1 MKLRRAMFGLR
12 PVTREFLGNGKWP
25 IEEQRIVNAAKEGE
39 ASMVD
44 EMLKEFDQ
52 TKEKGLSLDEL
63 ITGNGILVNWII
75 EIPEEEKEEVK
86 PQVVPKVNIED
97 AKGGWAEPVD
107 IEVDEPEEVKGE
119 ETGTFVAPTQGTE
132 LALSRIKNSLVSGL
146 HCVVGEYETALRL
159 LKKQIALIN
168 PEPLKPAMQ
177 HAYLYGKPRITT
189 LPNIFSTEMQLV
201 TNSKL
206 PVAAIKVELLIA
218 IHRVILLGTVYRQG
232 WIIRLTVNSLKH
244 LWNLKTAFR

>member
-25 IEEQRIVNAAKEGE
+25 IEEQKIAATKEGE

-52 TKEKGLSLDEL
+52 IKEKGVSLDDL
-63 ITGNGILVNWII
+63 ISGNGILSIKVI

-86 PQVVPKVNIED
+86 PQVTAKVNIEE
-97 AKGGWAEPVD
+97 AKGGWAETDEID
-107 IEVDEPEEVKGE
+107 IEEPEEVKGE
-119 ETGTFVAPTQGTE
+119 ETGTFVAPTQGAE
-132 LALSRIKNSLVSGL
+132 LALTKIKNSLVSGL
-146 HCVVGEYETALRL
+146 HCAVGEYEAALRL
-159 LKKQIALIN
+159 LQKQIALTN
-168 PEPLKPAMQ
+168 PQPLKAAMQ
-177 HAYLYGKPRITT
+177 HAYLYSKARITT

-206 PVAAIKVELLIA
+206 PVNAIKLELITA
-218 IHRVILLGTVYRQG
+218 IHRVIF
-232 WIIRLTVNSLKH
+232 RL
-244 LWNLKTAFR
+244 